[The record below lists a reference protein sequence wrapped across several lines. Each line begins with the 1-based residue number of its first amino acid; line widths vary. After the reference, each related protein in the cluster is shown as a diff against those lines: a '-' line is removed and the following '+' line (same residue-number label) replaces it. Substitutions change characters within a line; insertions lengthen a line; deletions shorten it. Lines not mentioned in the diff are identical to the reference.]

1 MRDDLRR
8 RFAGYVWESVAVG
21 CSGAGVYRLL
31 GRGGEELYLKV
42 GEASA
47 HPDSGFQLSA
57 EVARGVWAA
66 GRGVP
71 VAEILD
77 HEVDE
82 SGGWLLTRA
91 VPGRS
96 AADPWPA
103 EQRDAVIDALAE
115 TARTLHELPL
125 ADCPF
130 DRTLAVTVPA
140 ATHAVAAG
148 LVDLDD
154 LDEDR
159 LGRTGPELL
168 AELTATIPPTEDL
181 VVGHGDYCLPN
192 ILLDPETL
200 RVTGLIDLGRLGRT
214 DRHADPAL
222 ITRSLRADYN
232 EQYSPAHAARFLAR
246 YDPAGTLDPKRLEFY
261 RLLDEFC

>member
-8 RFAGYVWESVAVG
+8 RFAAYTREPVTDGM
-21 CSGAGVYRLL
+21 SGAGVYRLR
-31 GRGGEELYLKV
+31 GRGGEELYLKI
-42 GEASA
+42 GTPNG
-47 HPDSGFQLSA
+47 HPDSGFHVSA
-57 EVARGVWAA
+57 EVARGTWAA
-66 GRGVP
+66 KQGLP

-77 HEVDE
+77 HDVDDA
-82 SGGWLLTRA
+82 GGWLLTRA
-91 VPGRS
+91 VSGRS

-103 EQRDAVIDALAE
+103 EQRDAVVDALADL
-115 TARTLHELPL
+115 ARDLHRLPV

-140 ATHAVAAG
+140 AEQAIAAG

-154 LDEDR
+154 VDEER
-159 LGRTGPELL
+159 AGRTGPELL
-168 AELTATIPPTEDL
+168 AELLATVPPTEDL
-181 VVGHGDYCLPN
+181 VVGHGDYCPPN
-192 ILLDPETL
+192 VLLDPDTA

-222 ITRSLRADYN
+222 LTRSLLDDDHG
-232 EQYSPAHAARFLAR
+232 QYSPEHTARFLAR
-246 YDPAGTLDPKRLEFY
+246 YDPDNTLDPQRLRFY